1 MGNFYRVTLRNLAI
15 EVRLVEA
22 KNKEDAISE
31 AVDIV
36 SGSLAEHEPNVVSL
50 LRGYRQYQA
59 EVEREE
65 Q

>member
-1 MGNFYRVTLRNLAI
+1 MGNFYRVTLRNLTI
-15 EVRLVEA
+15 EVRFVQA
-22 KNKEDAISE
+22 KDKEDAISE
-31 AVDIV
+31 AIAVV
-36 SGSLAEHEPNVVSL
+36 RGGLAEYEPNVVSL